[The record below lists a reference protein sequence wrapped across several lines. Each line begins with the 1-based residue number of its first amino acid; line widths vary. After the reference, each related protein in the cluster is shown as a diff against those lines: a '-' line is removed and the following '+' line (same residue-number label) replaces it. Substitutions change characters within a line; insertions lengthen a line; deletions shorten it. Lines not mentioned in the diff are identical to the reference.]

1 MRSTPA
7 NGTDEPGRIRRSVA
21 VLRSRWRTVALVV
34 GLVVIV
40 GTSLVAFYVLTPYG
54 PDADRVAAVESNPDV
69 ELDRYDGGYV
79 LRGGPVTDET
89 VGLIVYPGARVEP
102 ESYAWTLAPLV
113 EAYDLAIVVPEM
125 PLNFAFFD
133 PGAADDIVADHP
145 EIDRW
150 AIGGHSLGGA
160 MACRYAAGN
169 PDDVDGVLLY
179 ASYCDESD
187 DLRGTD
193 LPVLSIQGERDGVI
207 DAERERDN
215 RYLLGE
221 RGEVVVIDGMNHAQ
235 FGAYGDQR
243 GDDSS
248 TIDDET
254 ARERLVEKTSIW
266 LEIDVEVVERSDA
279 DVRDDIQPVLSTT
292 PQTEPVTPIGWSK

>member
-1 MRSTPA
+1 MSV
-7 NGTDEPGRIRRSVA
+7 NGADEPGRVRRAVV
-21 VLRSRWRTVALVV
+21 VLRTRWRTVALVV

-40 GTSLVAFYVLTPYG
+40 GTALVAFYVLTPYG
-54 PDADRVAAVESNPDV
+54 PDDERVAAVESNPSV

-79 LRGGPVTDET
+79 LRGGSVTDDT
-89 VGLIVYPGARVEP
+89 VGLVFYPGARVDP
-102 ESYAWTLAPLV
+102 GSYAWTLEPLV
-113 EAYDLAIVVPEM
+113 EAYDLLVVVPEM

-133 PGAADDIVADHP
+133 SGAADDVVADHP

-160 MACRYAAGN
+160 MACRYAASN
-169 PDDVDGVLLY
+169 PETVDGVLLY

-193 LPVLSIQGERDGVI
+193 LPVRSIQGAADGVI
-207 DAERERDN
+207 DAETERENRER
-215 RYLLGE
+215 LGE
-221 RGEVVVIDGMNHAQ
+221 RGDVVVIGGMNHAQ

-243 GDDSS
+243 GDEPA

-254 ARERLVEKTSIW
+254 ARDRLVEETSIW
-266 LEIDVEVVERSDA
+266 LETTVDAVERSGA
-279 DVRDDIQPVLSTT
+279 DSGGDVECVPSTS
-292 PQTEPVTPIGWSK
+292 PQTWSQSTIGWRT